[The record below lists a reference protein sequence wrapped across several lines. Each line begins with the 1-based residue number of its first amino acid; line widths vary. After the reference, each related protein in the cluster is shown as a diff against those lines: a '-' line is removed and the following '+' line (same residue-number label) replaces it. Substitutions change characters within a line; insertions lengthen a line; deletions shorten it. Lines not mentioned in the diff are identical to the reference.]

1 MTINVKASITGS
13 LSTTGD
19 LSTVLATFAS
29 AVAEISYAQGS
40 GAAEADKAFADTHTL
55 AASTTEDLDLAG
67 SMTGIDG
74 LTFAPAKVK
83 AIMVIAAAGNTND
96 VHVGG
101 DANGL
106 AGLFGNV
113 NDLIV
118 VKPGGAFLWAAPS
131 GGLTVTAGTGDI
143 LQVANSSSGS
153 SVTYSIVIIGA
164 SA

>member
-1 MTINVKASITGS
+1 MAIESASWRATEPVRRLIR
-13 LSTTGD
+13 
-19 LSTVLATFAS
+19 LATGRP
-29 AVAEISYAQGS
+29 EP
-40 GAAEADKAFADTHTL
+40 KP
-55 AASTTEDLDLAG
+55 
-67 SMTGIDG
+67 
-74 LTFAPAKVK
+74 FAPAKVK